1 MISPGREKFSQGREG
16 GILRSCFIGAVLPLV
31 LAVSGF
37 ASQGLTDDQATILKS
52 ARESAL
58 QYTQKLPDFICV
70 QITRRET
77 SAALSTGSPL
87 AGVTGV
93 SMGGGPAPLPDS
105 NTGHAGNSND
115 VIEERVTFFHEK
127 ESYEVISLNGK
138 KATGMQHMEVGGAVS
153 IGEFGSA
160 LYDIFDDRSH
170 AVFTWDRMEKVRGRR
185 AYVFRFHVPKESGM
199 IVIYKDTDR
208 QIVAAYAGKIYIDE
222 SSMGVLRLSLSA
234 ELPSDFPVHSSDRTV
249 DYEPTAIAGKS
260 YLLPFRSE
268 VRMTD
273 DKRLYVNTIQ
283 FKNYQ
288 KFAVESTI
296 HYDNKESH

>member
-1 MISPGREKFSQGREG
+1 M
-16 GILRSCFIGAVLPLV
+16 LRSWFIGAALPLV
-31 LAVSGF
+31 LAASGF
-37 ASQGLTDDQATILKS
+37 ASPGLTDDQARILKS

-58 QYTQKLPDFICV
+58 EYTQKLPDFICI
-70 QITRRET
+70 QITHREISGAMSLT
-77 SAALSTGSPL
+77 NPL

-93 SMGGGPAPLPDS
+93 SMGGGPAALPDS

-127 ESYEVISLNGK
+127 ESYEVVSVNGK
-138 KATGMQHMEVGGAVS
+138 KATGVQHMDVGGAIS

-170 AVFTWDRMEKVRGRR
+170 AVFTWERMEKVRGRH
-185 AYVFRFHVPKESGM
+185 AYVFRFHVPKENGM
-199 IVIYKDTDR
+199 IVIDKDTGR
-208 QIVAAYAGKIYIDE
+208 EITAAYTGKIDIDE
-222 SSMGVLRLSLSA
+222 SGMNVVRLSMSA
-234 ELPSDFPVHSSDRTV
+234 ELPSDFPVRSSERSV
-249 DYEPTAIAGKS
+249 DYEPAEIAGKS
-260 YLLPFRSE
+260 YMLPFRSE

-273 DKRLYVNTIQ
+273 DKRVYENAIQ

-296 HYDNKESH
+296 HYDGGESH